1 MLHRTA
7 YAQALCAESTARRWF
22 SEACSRASRKQ
33 SAEARCYVR
42 THTHGTDAVVCFSGQ
57 PAPAPDTHWTL
68 GCILRGSHSERR
80 AFTLILR
87 ALERNV

>member
-1 MLHRTA
+1 MRHQTA

-22 SEACSRASRKQ
+22 SEACSRAARKQ

-42 THTHGTDAVVCFSGQ
+42 TSAHGTDAVVCFGTQ
-57 PAPAPDTHWTL
+57 PPPAPSTRWTL
-68 GCILRGSHSERR
+68 GCILRGSHSRNR
-80 AFTLILR
+80 AFDLILR